1 MNPKFVFRLA
11 RLFSVSAAAGLLA
24 LGCSTASESGSGP
37 GSPTGGAGA
46 PTSAGATGGGGA
58 GTGASGGLPPMNAG
72 GSIAGSSSLSSGG
85 TQGEAG
91 SAQGGS
97 AQGGGAGSGGSGG
110 VRDSIKLPPIGNE
123 TSGAGRLEKL
133 SFPGPISK
141 RDVLFNV
148 YFPAG
153 YDSDTTRRYP
163 VVYRLHGKTDSRD
176 TRNDLITS
184 NFEAALKKGLTCP
197 FIIVFPEAMYNSFY
211 ADSKDGTKP
220 VETQIIRELLPHV
233 DASFRTIA
241 DARARVLY
249 GWSMGGYGA
258 MEYMTKF
265 PELWSVAVGHDA
277 GIRSWLGLDADLDV
291 KQGIFGN
298 DEHYYD
304 VYSPFANLAKNA
316 DQVRG
321 RIATR
326 LVVAHWLDMN
336 RTYRD
341 LLKGSNIDLS
351 YVEVAC
357 DHNEQCVVDAAG
369 LDSWSFIYQ
378 SVKSRASQL

>member
-1 MNPKFVFRLA
+1 MNPKFAFRLPK
-11 RLFSVSAAAGLLA
+11 LVSTSAAGALLA
-24 LGCSTASESGSGP
+24 LSCSTASESGLGRL
-37 GSPTGGAGA
+37 SPTAGGDAQAGAGA
-46 PTSAGATGGGGA
+46 SAGAGA
-58 GTGASGGLPPMNAG
+58 AGADGLPPPVPSGGDNAG
-72 GSIAGSSSLSSGG
+72 ANAPSGG
-85 TQGEAG
+85 AQGQAG
-91 SAQGGS
+91 SAQGGRVN
-97 AQGGGAGSGGSGG
+97 AGSGGSGG
-110 VRDSIKLPPIGNE
+110 GGSGGVHDPIELPPLGNQ

-133 SFPGPISK
+133 SFPGPLSK
-141 RDVLFNV
+141 RDVLFNI

-153 YDSDTTRRYP
+153 YASDTTRRYP

-211 ADSKDGTKP
+211 ADSKDGAKP

-298 DEHYYD
+298 DEAYYD

-321 RIATR
+321 EIAVR

-341 LLKGSNIDLS
+341 LLKGANIDLS

-369 LDSWSFIYQ
+369 LDTWSFIYQ
-378 SVKSRASQL
+378 SVNSRASQR